1 MNGHCS
7 VAGVAAIDGDLQTSG
22 SPMTF
27 SASDAHAEDVL
38 YDLSQVTASLPAD
51 GRRMLQLARLL
62 RIGELRV
69 TLKDGRMIGVRG
81 PEDGPLGHIII
92 HDDEAF
98 RMLRHDGDLGMAE
111 AYLEGHWSS
120 PDLTAVI
127 ELFALNGRVVEEI
140 LSRNP
145 LLSMLRRL
153 RHFWNTNTR
162 WRAKRNIRAHYD
174 LGNAFYERWLDPTMT
189 YSSALFDSGAN
200 DLEGAQI
207 NKYRSIAETAGLK
220 PGHTV
225 LEIGCGW
232 GGFARFAA
240 AEIGCNVV
248 GLTISDEQYAFAR
261 ERIQRE
267 GLNERVDIRLQD
279 YRDETGTYD
288 GIVSIEM
295 IEAVGE
301 RYWPTYFGQIFDRLR
316 PGARAGI
323 QAITIDDD
331 LFDGYRQ
338 APDFIQRY
346 IFPGGMLPSRKVL
359 EDLGRQFDLSIIQ
372 EKAFGLDYARTL
384 AEWRGRFHEA
394 WPAILSMN
402 MGFDDR
408 FRRLWDYYL
417 HYCEAGFRAGTIDVR
432 QLAFAKSA

>member
-7 VAGVAAIDGDLQTSG
+7 VAGVAAVDGDLQTSG
-22 SPMTF
+22 SLMTF

-69 TLKDGRMIGVRG
+69 TLKDGRTIGVRG
-81 PEDGPLGHIII
+81 PEEGPLAHIII

-174 LGNAFYERWLDPTMT
+174 LGNAFYERWLDPTLT

-359 EDLGRQFDLSIIQ
+359 DDLGRQFDLSIIQ

-394 WPAILSMN
+394 WPAILNMN
-402 MGFDDR
+402 KGFDDR